1 MDNTDKEKIY
11 LGFVPNDKKELVRKN
26 KCKYD
31 FERHRWFATD
41 KTNKMIEDFERV
53 ELDFWSLINELG
65 LTYDKEKRTWY
76 TYKTNDKINK
86 EYFNT

>member
-1 MDNTDKEKIY
+1 MCHCVIHSVRFFVRLKKIFIIIMDNTEKNY

-53 ELDFWSLINELG
+53 GISG
-65 LTYDKEKRTWY
+65 A
-76 TYKTNDKINK
+76 
-86 EYFNT
+86 